1 MIADMNNTVENSITL
16 GRTDLRVS
24 PIGVGTNRW
33 GVRRQADP
41 ARREA
46 FDALAAAGIS
56 LFDTAEIYTLGASEL
71 TIGRCIK
78 ESGHR
83 PTVLTKFF
91 PMPWRLGK
99 DSLRAALK
107 RSLARLQLPQVDVY
121 LLHFPLGPVPLE
133 TWVNAL
139 ADVAKEGLTR
149 AVGISN
155 CNLEQTRR
163 AHAVLSAR
171 GVPLACNEVEYSLLK
186 RGPEKSGL
194 LSLCH
199 ELGTTLIAYRP
210 LASGALAGIGA
221 GATDARRRPL
231 VDAVKRIGQSH
242 GKSSSQVA
250 INWVVCKGALPI
262 PGARDARHAQ
272 ENAGAMGWRLTPA
285 EVAELDSAS
294 PAG

>member
-1 MIADMNNTVENSITL
+1 MSNPFENAVAL
-16 GRTDLRVS
+16 GPTEVRVS

-33 GVRRQADP
+33 GARRQADP

-46 FDALAAAGIS
+46 FDALAEAGITF
-56 LFDTAEIYTLGASEL
+56 FDTAEIYTLGASEL
-71 TIGRCIK
+71 TIGRCIQ
-78 ESGHR
+78 ESGRR

-91 PMPWRLGK
+91 PIPWRLGREA
-99 DSLRAALK
+99 LQAALK
-107 RSLARLQLPQVDVY
+107 RSLARLQLSQVDVY
-121 LLHFPLGPVPLE
+121 LLHFPWGPVPLE

-155 CNLEQTRR
+155 CNPDQMRR
-163 AHAVLSAR
+163 AHSVLSSR

-194 LSLCH
+194 LALCR

-210 LASGALAGIGA
+210 LASGVLAGRGA
-221 GATDARRRPL
+221 GATDGKLLPL
-231 VDAVKRIGQSH
+231 VDAVKKIGQAH
-242 GKSSSQVA
+242 DKTPSQVA
-250 INWVVCKGALPI
+250 INWVLCKGALPI

-272 ENAGAMGWRLTPA
+272 ENAGAMGWRLTVA
-285 EVAELDSAS
+285 EIAELDSAS
-294 PAG
+294 S